1 MILENCTLQ
10 FDRKRTNLFE
20 YSQDVSVP
28 KEVRD
33 LYFIS
38 IPRKRSSRRKLIKTR
53 PDLSKNRKVK
63 LYSIAQSWLRSL
75 LHRAAA

>member
-1 MILENCTLQ
+1 MTEKNILG
-10 FDRKRTNLFE
+10 
-20 YSQDVSVP
+20 YIQDVSVP

-53 PDLSKNRKVK
+53 PEQKKKSKQCFHEIFSKNVDIFR
-63 LYSIAQSWLRSL
+63 
-75 LHRAAA
+75 